1 MVVADHNGDLA
12 EPHVHENAKRSKPTP
27 KASQGPFRDVQTID
41 VVSNAS
47 DDHSTASTI
56 FTPSLDEDSLHK
68 AIIRILPREQPGLF
82 PTQICDQLSENH
94 PDIWEKYRKL
104 RSFKTTIHHTLTA
117 MLKEKKVDRQNA
129 MTENFGRSHQY
140 VTLVQPEPVKSHLA
154 KGAGTRNSHV
164 DEADSFSK
172 ASTASPI
179 TAPQRQVQRK
189 GSEQASPKNVQ
200 TTTDSHTA
208 VPPATTRTSRD
219 EETRSRPMEKSSEA
233 GSKTQMTPQASATD
247 QQSRLVIS
255 KVPETEARVS
265 NEERVN
271 CTQPR
276 ALESAS
282 NSDRM
287 PSSRPSNNTQSVR
300 PWMTTPGHNSEKP
313 SQVLPVSSDDHFMPS
328 SQSTQGMRKTEVL
341 TAGEQHTLPVKSPL
355 PLISCNRDPAPK
367 PASGK
372 KLSTEPLSE
381 SRVAQKVEMEG
392 PTSRKTLLHRGK
404 SPDERTSI
412 SDNID
417 SSGEKEKTSL
427 SPNAPSEDVPLQS
440 QRANAILYAQNPP
453 TTEAHLQM
461 SRSSSAQ
468 SRTKGTV
475 NFDTQDQSS
484 PTGSSARS
492 RGLSIPGSQSRPSFT
507 AINPVKLPETGS
519 STLRT
524 STQTTAIN
532 ASAPLRE
539 RTSKSFPGGNSY
551 DEGNGQI
558 APERSQPLTRPEVPG
573 ISNSSIGL
581 PAQQSRP
588 GFYPPPQQT
597 GQNSPTKVTKSDMAP
612 VKQAK
617 QSQCLRSPD
626 KIQQNPLRQPPG
638 GRSGPRSTGQAQQT
652 VTVDLTKMSQAD
664 ERACR
669 PTQMHASHHDR
680 GTHELGVLTEET
692 REAAQKRREC
702 GDKAKL
708 FETRQQKAELRLR
721 LTVAQKDG
729 RLNETTQSYP

>member
-1 MVVADHNGDLA
+1 
-12 EPHVHENAKRSKPTP
+12 
-27 KASQGPFRDVQTID
+27 
-41 VVSNAS
+41 
-47 DDHSTASTI
+47 
-56 FTPSLDEDSLHK
+56 
-68 AIIRILPREQPGLF
+68 
-82 PTQICDQLSENH
+82 
-94 PDIWEKYRKL
+94 
-104 RSFKTTIHHTLTA
+104 
-117 MLKEKKVDRQNA
+117 

-154 KGAGTRNSHV
+154 KGAGTPNSHV
-164 DEADSFSK
+164 DEGDSFSK

-200 TTTDSHTA
+200 TTTNSHTA
-208 VPPATTRTSRD
+208 VPPTTTTTSRD
-219 EETRSRPMEKSSEA
+219 EGTRSRPMEKSSEA

-255 KVPETEARVS
+255 KVPETEARVL
-265 NEERVN
+265 NKERVN

-282 NSDRM
+282 NSDQM
-287 PSSRPSNNTQSVR
+287 QSLRPSNNTQSVR

-328 SQSTQGMRKTEVL
+328 SQSTQGIRKTEVL

-381 SRVAQKVEMEG
+381 SCVAQKVEMEG
-392 PTSRKTLLHRGK
+392 PTSRKTSSHRGK
-404 SPDERTSI
+404 LPDERTSI

-417 SSGEKEKTSL
+417 SSGETEKTSL
-427 SPNAPSEDVPLQS
+427 SPNAPSGDVPLQS
-440 QRANAILYAQNPP
+440 QTANAILYAQNPP
-453 TTEAHLQM
+453 TAEAHLQM

-492 RGLSIPGSQSRPSFT
+492 GGLSILGSQSRPSFT
-507 AINPVKLPETGS
+507 AINPVKQPEAGS
-519 STLRT
+519 STLST
-524 STQTTAIN
+524 STQTTAIT

-539 RTSKSFPGGNSY
+539 RTSKSIPVGNSY
-551 DEGNGQI
+551 AEGNGQI
-558 APERSQPLTRPEVPG
+558 VLERSQPLFRPEVLS
-573 ISNSSIGL
+573 ISSSSIGL
-581 PAQQSRP
+581 PVQQSRP
-588 GFYPPPQQT
+588 GLYPPPQQT

-612 VKQAK
+612 INQAK
-617 QSQCLRSPD
+617 QSKCLRSPD
-626 KIQQNPLRQPPG
+626 KIEQNLLRQPSG

-652 VTVDLTKMSQAD
+652 VTVDLTKISQAD
-664 ERACR
+664 EKASRS
-669 PTQMHASHHDR
+669 THIHASHQNR
-680 GTHELGVLTEET
+680 GTLELGTLAEQARRV
-692 REAAQKRREC
+692 AQRRREW
-702 GDKAKL
+702 GDKVEL
-708 FETRQQKAELRLR
+708 FETRRRDAELRLDKM
-721 LTVAQKDG
+721 LKIMDDSMKHLSGIHKDFEE
-729 RLNETTQSYP
+729 RKPIELELQRIK